1 MRERRKLLTS
11 LLQPFHSRTK
21 GINGIHGINES
32 KELLMK
38 VKGLAALKAG
48 GPLESFEFER
58 RSLAATDVAF
68 KITHA
73 GICHS
78 DIHQVREEWGPALFP
93 MVPGHEIVGVVTE
106 IGSSVSKFKIGDR
119 IGVGVFI
126 DSCRI
131 CEPCKSG
138 LQQYCDEGMTGTYN
152 GYERDGKTIAFGGY
166 SNGFVIDQDYAV
178 TIPSNLDMAGVAP
191 LLCAG
196 ITLYSP
202 IKHFK
207 VTRGSKVA
215 VMGLGGLGHMGVKF
229 AAAMGA
235 EVTVLSHSAN
245 KKEDALRMG
254 AKEFVVVRSDEDLKP
269 LKRKFDLILN
279 TVSAMV
285 DINQYLA
292 TLKIDGT
299 LVIIGLPDSPY
310 AVSAGAMLNGRKS
323 LTGSMI
329 GGMPELQEML
339 DFAGLHN
346 IVSDIELINADYV
359 EEAYRR
365 TVASDVKYRF
375 VIDASTF

>member
-1 MRERRKLLTS
+1 
-11 LLQPFHSRTK
+11 
-21 GINGIHGINES
+21 
-32 KELLMK
+32 MK
-38 VKGLAALKAG
+38 VKGLAALKTG
-48 GPLESFEFER
+48 GPLESYEFER
-58 RSLAATDVAF
+58 RSLGVKDVAF

-93 MVPGHEIVGVVTE
+93 MVPGHEIVGLVTE
-106 IGSSVSKFKIGDR
+106 VGSSVSKFKVGDR

-126 DSCRI
+126 DSCRE
-131 CEPCKSG
+131 CEPCKKG
-138 LQQYCDEGMTGTYN
+138 MQNYCDKGMTGTYN

-166 SNGFVIDQDYAV
+166 STGFVINEDYAV

-202 IKHFK
+202 IRHFK
-207 VTRGSKVA
+207 VGKGSKVA

-229 AAAMGA
+229 AHALGA
-235 EVTVLSHSAN
+235 EVIVLSHSER
-245 KKEDALRMG
+245 KREDALRMG
-254 AKEFVVVRSDEDLKP
+254 ADEFFVIKSSEDLKP
-269 LKRKFDLILN
+269 LRRKFDLILN
-279 TVSAMV
+279 TVSALI
-285 DINQYLA
+285 DINPYLG

-299 LVIIGLPDSPY
+299 MVIIGLPDQPY
-310 AVSAGAMLNGRKS
+310 KVSAGALLEGRKS

-339 DFAGLHN
+339 NFAGAHN
-346 IVSDIELINADYV
+346 IVSDVEVIAADYANT
-359 EEAYRR
+359 AYER

-375 VIDASTF
+375 VIDAETF